1 MGVVIPIIN
10 GKLRSEEGMA
20 FRTRFGELNSFVL
33 DSLCGLDEAIQYGQ
47 GDERKNNLLDVLRSL
62 LISKNI

>member
-10 GKLRSEEGMA
+10 GKLGSEEGMA

-47 GDERKNNLLDVLRSL
+47 GDERKKRTC
-62 LISKNI
+62 

>member
-10 GKLRSEEGMA
+10 GKLGSEEGMA

-33 DSLCGLDEAIQYGQ
+33 DSLRGLDEATQYGQ
-47 GDERKNNLLDVLRSL
+47 GDEKKKRTC
-62 LISKNI
+62 